1 MDFSFYWNAV
11 LIKPIITVLVVFYK
25 AFESL
30 HVPGPLGFAVIA
42 LTITIRLILYPLT
55 RAQLRS
61 AKQMAALKPHLDAI
75 TAKHKDNKSA
85 LQQAQ
90 MDLYKQHGINP
101 AAGCLPLLIQMP
113 VLIALYNVFYRVLQ
127 NGDLTKVVT
136 DINQLVY
143 FSALKITSLDL
154 SFLGVSLGLKPSGWQ
169 TQGWW
174 LLIIPVI
181 TAALQFWQSK
191 LMMPRPSATVDSKQL
206 TIDKKKKDNNN
217 NEKNEEPKVDTA
229 AEMQKQMM
237 LITPIMF
244 GMFAFQFPLGL
255 SLYWNIFGLFGI
267 MQQLRINKEK

>member
-1 MDFSFYWNAV
+1 MVEMTFWNQFFV
-11 LIKPIITVLVVFYK
+11 WPIINLLMVFYK
-25 AFESL
+25 AFETI

-42 LTITIRLILYPLT
+42 LTITIRFLLYPLT

-61 AKQMAALKPHLDAI
+61 AKQMAGLKPHLDAL
-75 TAKHKDNKSA
+75 TTRHKGDKPA
-85 LQQAQ
+85 LQKAQ

-101 AAGCLPLLIQMP
+101 AAGCLPLIIQMP
-113 VLIALYNVFYRVLQ
+113 VLIALYNVFYQVLQ
-127 NGDLTKVVT
+127 NGNMEKLVS
-136 DINQLVY
+136 DINTVVY
-143 FSALKITSLDL
+143 LPALRIQSFDL
-154 SFLGVSLGLKPSGWQ
+154 SFFGVSLGLKPSLWQ

-174 LLIIPVI
+174 LLSIPVI

-191 LMMPRPSATVDSKQL
+191 LMMPAVKPSVISGQSSE
-206 TIDKKKKDNNN
+206 KKIQKHSDQK
-217 NEKNEEPKVDTA
+217 EEPKTDTA

-267 MQQLRINKEK
+267 MQQLRVNKE